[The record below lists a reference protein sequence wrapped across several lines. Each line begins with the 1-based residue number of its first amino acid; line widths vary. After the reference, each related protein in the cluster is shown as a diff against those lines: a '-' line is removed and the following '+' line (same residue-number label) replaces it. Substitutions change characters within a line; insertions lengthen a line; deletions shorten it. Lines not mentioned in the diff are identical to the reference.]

1 MGREFR
7 QIGNKNEIHFNI
19 KTWDYL
25 NKITIGLYNKL
36 GLLYPVNTEDCRII
50 ARIIQNHI
58 IYQRYGNLER
68 EFHNIEY
75 LESREIEF
83 MKEVALF
90 FKTAKKGIEEIK

>member
-7 QIGNKNEIHFNI
+7 QIGTKNEMHFNI

-36 GLLYPVNTEDCRII
+36 GLLYPINTENCRII

-75 LESREIEF
+75 LESGEIEF

>member
-1 MGREFR
+1 VGREFR
-7 QIGNKNEIHFNI
+7 QIGTKNKIYFNI

-36 GLLYPVNTEDCRII
+36 GLLYPVNTEDCKII

-58 IYQRYGNLER
+58 IYQSYGYTEKGYYGV
-68 EFHNIEY
+68 EY
-75 LESREIEF
+75 LEPEEIEF

-90 FKTAKKGIEEIK
+90 FKTARKGIEEL